1 MKETEPH
8 DFDRGERPND
18 EDELK
23 PLFELGQIVGTP
35 GALQELQQAEQNP
48 LELIVRHVTGDWGDL
63 CEEDMQENKF
73 ALERGLRIFSS
84 YKLESGEKVWVITE
98 HDRSV
103 TTILKPEEY

>member
-1 MKETEPH
+1 MKEMEPNNR
-8 DFDRGERPND
+8 DRGERPD
-18 EDELK
+18 EEDELK

-63 CEEDMQENKF
+63 CEEDMQENEF

-84 YKLESGEKVWVITE
+84 YELKSGDKIWVITE

-103 TTILKPEEY
+103 TTILRPEDY